1 MTFFISL
8 LNTFLS
14 ILLLAIFVRAI
25 LSWFPIARDNP
36 LVVVVFQLTEPVL
49 GPIRRVLPRMGAL
62 DLSPM
67 VAMFLII
74 LLLSILAQAIGR

>member
-1 MTFFISL
+1 MTFFISIF
-8 LNTFLS
+8 NSILS

-36 LVVVVFQLTEPVL
+36 LVVVVFQVTEPVL
-49 GPIRRVLPRMGAL
+49 GPIRKVLPRMGAI

-74 LLLSILAQAIGR
+74 LLRSFLAAAIGR

>member
-74 LLLSILAQAIGR
+74 LLRSILAKAIGS

>member
-1 MTFFISL
+1 MAFLISL
-8 LNTFLS
+8 FNTFLS

-36 LVVVVFQLTEPVL
+36 LVVAVFQLTEPVL
-49 GPIRRVLPRMGAL
+49 RPIRRVLPRMGAL

-67 VAMFLII
+67 VAIFLII
-74 LLLSILAQAIGR
+74 LLRSFLAAAIGR